1 MLSVPGGNPGM
12 KIGSVIPLEDASRY
26 PPLAH
31 FLRLSRNLLC
41 HSLATPAVA
50 DNRIGSRNVE
60 FTNKKR
66 LQQFCAPGG
75 VLLLSAAVLLHGG
88 IVTIPAAAIDFYYYT
103 VFVAALLLAWRFHS
117 SRVMFVLL
125 TLLLAHRSLEF
136 FSNGRMASTGPGR
149 IAFEAIA
156 FLLPINL
163 VLFSQ
168 ARERGWGVPAIA
180 SRLGLL
186 FFEAIFVALICRPG
200 ATTSPWF
207 IHAAILKRGLFS
219 WTPIPQLAL
228 LVFALSFAVLL
239 IRLMMHSKPLES
251 GLLWSL
257 AAAFAGL
264 QVGGV
269 GRIGSAYF
277 ATSGLILLSSIVE
290 NTYLLAY
297 HDELTGLPSR
307 RAFNDALLRL
317 EAPYAIAV
325 ADIDHFKKFNDTF
338 GHDTGDQVLRMVGT
352 RLAEMTGGG
361 QAYRVGGEEFC
372 ILFRDKS
379 MKESLP
385 HLEALRVAVQESVF
399 HLRAL
404 PERRSV
410 TRGADRRSTR
420 GRRVSS
426 SQLLRRAQAEPSTQ
440 EFSVTVSMGIAEPSP
455 GAQEFEQVVQ
465 AADKALYRAKRG
477 GRNRI
482 EAATP
487 SRTRG
492 SRFKRSIA

>member
-1 MLSVPGGNPGM
+1 VEL
-12 KIGSVIPLEDASRY
+12 
-26 PPLAH
+26 
-31 FLRLSRNLLC
+31 
-41 HSLATPAVA
+41 T
-50 DNRIGSRNVE
+50 NRK
-60 FTNKKR
+60 T
-66 LQQFCAPGG
+66 LQQLCAPGG
-75 VLLLSAAVLLHGG
+75 ILLLLVAVLLHSGWLT
-88 IVTIPAAAIDFYYYT
+88 VPASAIDFYYYT
-103 VFVAALLLAWRFHS
+103 VFVAAILLAWRFHS

-136 FSNGRMASTGPGR
+136 FSNGRMAGAGPGR

-156 FLLPINL
+156 LLLPVNV

-168 ARERGWGVPAIA
+168 ARERGWAVPAIS

-186 FFEAIFVALICRPG
+186 FFESIFVALICRPG
-200 ATTSPWF
+200 TAAGPWF
-207 IHAAILKRGLFS
+207 LRAAILHRDWFS
-219 WTPIPQLAL
+219 WTPIPQLSL
-228 LVFALSFAVLL
+228 LVFVISFAVLL
-239 IRLMMHSKPLES
+239 VRFVMHPKPLES

-264 QVGGV
+264 QLGGV
-269 GRIGSAYF
+269 GRMGSAYF
-277 ATSGLILLSSIVE
+277 ATSGLILLSSIIE

-297 HDELTGLPSR
+297 HDELTALPSR

-325 ADIDHFKKFNDTF
+325 VDIAHFKKFNDSF

-352 RLAEMTGGG
+352 RLAEVTGNG

-385 HLEALRVAVQESVF
+385 HLEALRMAVQESVF
-399 HLRAL
+399 HLRGL
-404 PERRSV
+404 PERRSAD
-410 TRGADRRSTR
+410 RGTDRRSTR
-420 GRRVSS
+420 RRRVPSA
-426 SQLLRRAQAEPSTQ
+426 QLLRRALAEPATQ

-455 GAQEFEQVVQ
+455 GAQEVEQVVQ
-465 AADKALYRAKRG
+465 AADKALYRAKRA

-482 EAATP
+482 EVATP
-487 SRTRG
+487 SRSR